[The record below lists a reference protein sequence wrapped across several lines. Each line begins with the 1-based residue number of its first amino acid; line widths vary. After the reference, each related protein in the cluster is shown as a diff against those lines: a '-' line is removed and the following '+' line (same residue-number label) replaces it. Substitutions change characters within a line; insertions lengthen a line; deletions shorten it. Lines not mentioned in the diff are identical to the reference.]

1 MNELA
6 NCANCNQVFVKTV
19 RDICRDCYEA
29 EEKAFEIVY
38 RFLSKRKNREAT
50 LKEIVEET
58 EVEESLIIKF
68 IKEKRLRTSQF
79 PKLAYP
85 CKKCKRDIVSGRLCQ
100 TCSEELIH
108 GWEQHE
114 KIETRRAEAQQ
125 EREKQA
131 NIYYSYDHKEK

>member
-1 MNELA
+1 M
-6 NCANCNQVFVKTV
+6 
-19 RDICRDCYEA
+19 
-29 EEKAFEIVY
+29 
-38 RFLSKRKNREAT
+38 KRENSEAT
-50 LKEIVEET
+50 LQEIVEAT
-58 EVEESLIIKF
+58 DVEEPIIIKF

-85 CKKCKRDIVSGRLCQ
+85 CEKCNRDIVSGRLCQ

-114 KIETRRAEAQQ
+114 AIESRRAEANRK
-125 EREKQA
+125 REKQA

>member
-1 MNELA
+1 MHELA

-50 LKEIVEET
+50 LKEIVEAT

-68 IKEKRLRTSQF
+68 IKEKRLRT
-79 PKLAYP
+79 
-85 CKKCKRDIVSGRLCQ
+85 R
-100 TCSEELIH
+100 SEEHTSELQSRGH
-108 GWEQHE
+108 LVCRLLLEN
-114 KIETRRAEAQQ
+114 K
-125 EREKQA
+125 KL
-131 NIYYSYDHKEK
+131 